1 MRYPKHPVPLR
12 GPLLVLL
19 AVVAL
24 GPGGVHAQDT
34 TTAARDTAVQ
44 DAPVT
49 VDDALVLQMARVHTA
64 IAEARDEFHGEV
76 ARVHDAEGRA
86 RAREEVDARI
96 EEIFAEHEVTREEY
110 DDFILRIS
118 LDGDLRTAFE
128 EAMTRLE
135 EDPSAPA

>member
-1 MRYPKHPVPLR
+1 MRYPKHPVALR
-12 GPLLVLL
+12 APLLVLL
-19 AVVAL
+19 ALVAL
-24 GPGGVHAQDT
+24 GPGGIHAQDT
-34 TTAARDTAVQ
+34 TTAAGDTAVR
-44 DAPVT
+44 DAPAA
-49 VDDALVLQMARVHTA
+49 VDDDLVLRMARVHTA

-96 EEIFAEHEVTREEY
+96 EEIFAEHEVTRDAY

-128 EAMTRLE
+128 EAMAQLE
-135 EDPSAPA
+135 EDPSGSS

>member
-1 MRYPKHPVPLR
+1 M
-12 GPLLVLL
+12 LL
-19 AVVAL
+19 ALLAL
-24 GPGGVHAQDT
+24 GSAAVHGQDT
-34 TTAARDTAVQ
+34 TAAAQDSSVETATPA
-44 DAPVT
+44 
-49 VDDALVLQMARVHTA
+49 VDDQLVRMARVHTA

-118 LDGDLRTAFE
+118 LDGELRAAFE
-128 EAMTRLE
+128 EAMVQLE
-135 EDPSAPA
+135 EDPSAP